1 MAVLSLV
8 QNFCTKDMVIAIHRD
23 NRLVQNYCKKVW
35 NTYLPGMAKRGPQPE
50 FTANLHL
57 VVRPDTLERL
67 KELAQSRELPVSVVV
82 RQAIE
87 EWLEKAVRE

>member
-1 MAVLSLV
+1 
-8 QNFCTKDMVIAIHRD
+8 MVITIHRD
-23 NRLVQNYCKKVW
+23 NGSVQKYCKKVL

-57 VVRPDTLERL
+57 VVRPDTLENL
-67 KELAQSRELPVSVVV
+67 KEFAEARELPVSVLV

-87 EWLEKAVRE
+87 EWLEKAGGE

>member
-1 MAVLSLV
+1 
-8 QNFCTKDMVIAIHRD
+8 MVMAIHRD
-23 NRLVQNYCKKVW
+23 NGSVQKYCKKVW

-57 VVRPDTLERL
+57 VVRPDTLENL
-67 KELAQSRELPVSVVV
+67 KEFAQARELPVSMLV

-87 EWLEKAVRE
+87 EWLEKARRE